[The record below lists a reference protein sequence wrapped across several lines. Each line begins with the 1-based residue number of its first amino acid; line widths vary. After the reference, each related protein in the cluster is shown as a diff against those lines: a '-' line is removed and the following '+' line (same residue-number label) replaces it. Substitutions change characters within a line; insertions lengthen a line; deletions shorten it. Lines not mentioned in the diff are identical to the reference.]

1 MNTIPKKYQRYAIVR
16 MMSSPSEGLAPFS
29 WQYGGMLPP
38 APPVLVARS
47 DSMQFDVNDWQ
58 VLDDF

>member
-1 MNTIPKKYQRYAIVR
+1 
-16 MMSSPSEGLAPFS
+16 MSDPDDGIAPLD

-47 DSMQFDVNDWQ
+47 DSIQFDEDDWQ